1 MALWRW
7 LVGLF
12 RRKPVDP
19 LPAEDRR
26 FVDTRATSAA
36 NAARANING
45 GGGFGLG
52 PS

>member
-26 FVDTRATSAA
+26 FKDARAMTEA
-36 NAARANING
+36 NAARAGVNSPSSAG
-45 GGGFGLG
+45 G
-52 PS
+52 P